1 MVFSQK
7 KLELTHE
14 KILSKDLLLV
24 MLISFLAGTAITTQ
38 MGTLPLYVAHLG
50 GTKGDAGTI
59 VGILG
64 LSALCLRIPIGGLL
78 DKFGR
83 KLILIIGMAVLVADF
98 LVLNLNHQ
106 LGFLF
111 FLRLVQG
118 AALGIENTAVGTLA
132 SDLIPRN
139 RLSVGLG
146 YFSIAQTLPQAIGP
160 LIGLYLVQNYG
171 FNSLFF
177 VGLLL
182 TVIAFLASL
191 LVSDRYEQKITKPQ
205 INQRLT
211 SKEKLADDL
220 SQSKE
225 HRLSHKQGL
234 LSVPV
239 LVPSLI
245 LSIVCLANSGVTAFV
260 SQFAIERNVSNIGYY
275 FTVNALVTV
284 LMRLIYPKF
293 LVTIKTSKVVFVSLC
308 FIIASLILVSKSTT
322 LISFLL
328 AGSLYG
334 IGFASVLPIMNA
346 VVLNHVSD
354 HQRGRATAI
363 FSASLD
369 VAYGSGAMIWGFVAM
384 QVGFEHMYL
393 ISGIFVALTLGVV
406 MKYHKLLF

>member
-260 SQFAIERNVSNIGYY
+260 SQFAIERDVSNIGYY

>member
-260 SQFAIERNVSNIGYY
+260 SQFAIERDVSNIGYY

-293 LVTIKTSKVVFVSLC
+293 LVTIKTSKVVFISLC

-384 QVGFEHMYL
+384 QVGFEQMYL
-393 ISGIFVALTLGVV
+393 ISGIFVALTLGIV

>member
-191 LVSDRYEQKITKPQ
+191 LVSDHYEQKITKPQ
-205 INQRLT
+205 LNQRLT
-211 SKEKLADDL
+211 NKDNLANDL
-220 SQSKE
+220 RQAKA
-225 HRLSHKQGL
+225 HRLSPKQGL

-293 LVTIKTSKVVFVSLC
+293 LVTIKTSKVVFISLC

-384 QVGFEHMYL
+384 QVGFEQMYL
-393 ISGIFVALTLGVV
+393 ISGVFVALTLGIV

>member
-191 LVSDRYEQKITKPQ
+191 LVSDHYEQKITKPQ
-205 INQRLT
+205 LNQRLT
-211 SKEKLADDL
+211 NKDNLANDL
-220 SQSKE
+220 RQAKA
-225 HRLSHKQGL
+225 HRLSPKQGL

-293 LVTIKTSKVVFVSLC
+293 LVTIKTSKVVFISLC

-384 QVGFEHMYL
+384 QVGFEQMYL
-393 ISGIFVALTLGVV
+393 ISGIFVALTLGIV

>member
-260 SQFAIERNVSNIGYY
+260 SQFAIERDVSNIGYY

-293 LVTIKTSKVVFVSLC
+293 LVTIKTSKVVFISLC

-384 QVGFEHMYL
+384 QVGFEQMYL

>member
-191 LVSDRYEQKITKPQ
+191 LVSDHYEQKITKPQ
-205 INQRLT
+205 LNQRLT
-211 SKEKLADDL
+211 NKENITDDL
-220 SQSKE
+220 RQTEGHS
-225 HRLSHKQGL
+225 LSHKQGL

-293 LVTIKTSKVVFVSLC
+293 LVAIKTSKVVFVSLC
-308 FIIASLILVSKSTT
+308 FIIASLILVAKSTT

-384 QVGFEHMYL
+384 QVGFEHMYV

>member
-7 KLELTHE
+7 KLELTQD

-64 LSALCLRIPIGGLL
+64 ISALCLRIPIGGLL

-83 KLILIIGMAVLVADF
+83 KLILIIGMAILVADF

-182 TVIAFLASL
+182 TVIALLASI
-191 LVSDRYEQKITKPQ
+191 LVSDHYEQKITKHQ

-211 SKEKLADDL
+211 NKHNVADDL
-220 SQSKE
+220 RQTKE
-225 HRLSHKQGL
+225 HVLSNKQGL

-284 LMRLIYPKF
+284 LMRLIYPRF
-293 LVTIKTSKVVFVSLC
+293 LVTIKTSKVVLVSLC
-308 FIIASLILVSKSTT
+308 FIIASLILVARSTT
-322 LISFLL
+322 LMSFLL

-354 HQRGRATAI
+354 NQRGRATAI

-384 QVGFEHMYL
+384 QVGFEQMYL

>member
-139 RLSVGLG
+139 RLSMGLG

-191 LVSDRYEQKITKPQ
+191 LVSDHYEQKITKPQ
-205 INQRLT
+205 LNQRLT
-211 SKEKLADDL
+211 NKDNLANDL
-220 SQSKE
+220 RQAKA
-225 HRLSHKQGL
+225 HRLSPKQGL

-293 LVTIKTSKVVFVSLC
+293 LVTIKTSKVVFISLC

-384 QVGFEHMYL
+384 QVGFEQMYL
-393 ISGIFVALTLGVV
+393 ISGIFVALTLGIV

>member
-118 AALGIENTAVGTLA
+118 AALGIENTAVDTLA

-191 LVSDRYEQKITKPQ
+191 LVSDQYEQKITKPQ
-205 INQRLT
+205 LNQRLT
-211 SKEKLADDL
+211 NKDNLANDL
-220 SQSKE
+220 RQAKA
-225 HRLSHKQGL
+225 HRLSPKQGL

-293 LVTIKTSKVVFVSLC
+293 LVTIKTSKVVFISLC

-384 QVGFEHMYL
+384 QVGFEQMYL
-393 ISGIFVALTLGVV
+393 ISGIFVALTLGIV

>member
-132 SDLIPRN
+132 SDLIPRK

-191 LVSDRYEQKITKPQ
+191 LVSDHYEQKITKPQ
-205 INQRLT
+205 LNQRLT
-211 SKEKLADDL
+211 NKDNLANDL
-220 SQSKE
+220 RQAKA
-225 HRLSHKQGL
+225 HRLSPKQGL

-293 LVTIKTSKVVFVSLC
+293 LVTIKTSKVVFISLC
-308 FIIASLILVSKSTT
+308 FIIASFILVSKSTT

-384 QVGFEHMYL
+384 QVGFEQMYL
-393 ISGIFVALTLGVV
+393 ISGIFVALTLGIV

>member
-191 LVSDRYEQKITKPQ
+191 LVSDHYEQKITKPQ
-205 INQRLT
+205 LNQRLT
-211 SKEKLADDL
+211 NKDNLANDL
-220 SQSKE
+220 RQAKA
-225 HRLSHKQGL
+225 HRLSPKQGL

>member
-260 SQFAIERNVSNIGYY
+260 SQFAIERDVSNIGYY

-384 QVGFEHMYL
+384 QVGFEQMYL
-393 ISGIFVALTLGVV
+393 ISGIFVALTLGIV

>member
-139 RLSVGLG
+139 RLSMGLG

-191 LVSDRYEQKITKPQ
+191 LVSDHYEQKITKPQ
-205 INQRLT
+205 LNQRLT
-211 SKEKLADDL
+211 NKDNLANDL
-220 SQSKE
+220 RQAKA
-225 HRLSHKQGL
+225 HRLSPKQGL

-293 LVTIKTSKVVFVSLC
+293 LVTIKTSKVVFISLC

-369 VAYGSGAMIWGFVAM
+369 VAYGSGAMIWGVVAM
-384 QVGFEHMYL
+384 QVGFEQVYL
-393 ISGIFVALTLGVV
+393 ISGIFVALTLGIV

>member
-191 LVSDRYEQKITKPQ
+191 LVSDHYEQKITKPQ
-205 INQRLT
+205 LNQRLT
-211 SKEKLADDL
+211 NKDNLANDL
-220 SQSKE
+220 RQAKA
-225 HRLSHKQGL
+225 HRLSPKQGL

-293 LVTIKTSKVVFVSLC
+293 LVTIKTSKVVFISLC
-308 FIIASLILVSKSTT
+308 FIIASFILVSKSTT

-384 QVGFEHMYL
+384 QVGFEQMYL
-393 ISGIFVALTLGVV
+393 ISGVFVALTLGIV

>member
-191 LVSDRYEQKITKPQ
+191 LVSDHYEQKITKPQ
-205 INQRLT
+205 LNQRLT
-211 SKEKLADDL
+211 NKDNLANDL
-220 SQSKE
+220 RQAKA
-225 HRLSHKQGL
+225 HRLSPKQGL

-260 SQFAIERNVSNIGYY
+260 SQFAIEQNVSNIGYY

-293 LVTIKTSKVVFVSLC
+293 LVTIKTSKVVFISLC

-384 QVGFEHMYL
+384 QVGFEQMYL
-393 ISGIFVALTLGVV
+393 ISGIFVALTLGIV

>member
-106 LGFLF
+106 LSFLF

-191 LVSDRYEQKITKPQ
+191 LVSDHYEQKITKPQ
-205 INQRLT
+205 LNQRLT
-211 SKEKLADDL
+211 NKEKLADDL
-220 SQSKE
+220 SQSKA

-354 HQRGRATAI
+354 NQRGRATAI

-384 QVGFEHMYL
+384 QVGFEQMYL

>member
-1 MVFSQK
+1 MAFSQK
-7 KLELTHE
+7 ELELPHE

-24 MLISFLAGTAITTQ
+24 MVISFLAGTAITTQ

-50 GTKGDAGTI
+50 GTKGEAGTI

-64 LSALCLRIPIGGLL
+64 ISALCLRIPIGSLL

-83 KLILIIGMAVLVADF
+83 KLILVIGMAVLVVDF

-106 LGFLF
+106 LIFLF
-111 FLRLVQG
+111 FLRLIQG
-118 AALGIENTAVGTLA
+118 AAVGIENTAVGTLA
-132 SDLIPRN
+132 SDLIPKK

-160 LIGLYLVQNYG
+160 VIGLYLVENYG
-171 FNSLFF
+171 FNSLFL
-177 VGLLL
+177 VGLGL
-182 TVIAFLASL
+182 TFIAFLASL
-191 LVSDRYEQKITKPQ
+191 LVSDHYEQQVADVQ
-205 INQRLT
+205 INKRLT
-211 SKEKLADDL
+211 NQRDL
-220 SQSKE
+220 K
-225 HRLSHKQGL
+225 HKRKQERDHGLVRDERL
-234 LSVPV
+234 LSIFV
-239 LVPSLI
+239 LIPSLI
-245 LSIVCLANSGVTAFV
+245 LSIICLANSGVTAFV
-260 SQFAIERNVSNIGYY
+260 SQFAIERNVSHIGYY

-293 LVTIKTSKVVFVSLC
+293 LVTIKTSKLVFFSLFCIVSS
-308 FIIASLILVSKSTT
+308 FILIAYSAN

-346 VVLNHVSD
+346 VVLIHVSD

-384 QVGFEHMYL
+384 RVGFEQMYL
-393 ISGIFVALTLGVV
+393 IAGLCVALTLGIV
-406 MKYHKLLF
+406 MKYRKSLF